1 MKMFNEMSLK
11 SIRNRLSKVGVT
23 LTDEQF
29 NALTYSELRKI
40 YKKAQKAYSLYE
52 QVDAIIDKK
61 KVPTPD
67 VPLNKTK

>member
-11 SIRNRLSKVGVT
+11 SIRNRLFKVGVT

>member
-40 YKKAQKAYSLYE
+40 YKKAQRAYSLYE